1 MLNCSAAGVHFL
13 QNPGSTNIHHQV
25 LRARN

>member
-1 MLNCSAAGVHFL
+1 MLNCSATGVHFL
-13 QNPGSTNIHHQV
+13 QNPGPTNIHHQV